1 MAQVFYQSQSEAGK
15 AKQMQSWINF
25 LHLIENSSEFKMI
38 DNAYLDMDL
47 GDQSFLLQ
55 RCATQNTP
63 IKKASARKLPVT
75 SPAMVSG
82 QMSESVTE

>member
-1 MAQVFYQSQSEAGK
+1 
-15 AKQMQSWINF
+15 
-25 LHLIENSSEFKMI
+25 MI

-55 RCATQNTP
+55 RFATQNTP
-63 IKKASARKLPVT
+63 IKKTSARKLPVT

-82 QMSESVTE
+82 QTSESVTE